1 MNKLFSIIFIS
12 SLTIVGCASNPPT
25 TDSDTNKPTASKSK
39 EANQLIDKTDK
50 KPNSAKSKDF
60 IKKYMNSTLKDPYS
74 AKIDIKEAEITTCTT
89 GFFGAKQLKAWGFP
103 TLVNAKNSYGAY
115 VGTKLYMFYFYG
127 DDLIGMTTPEIAP
140 MCSYVEE
147 KK

>member
-1 MNKLFSIIFIS
+1 MNKFLSTIFIS
-12 SLTIVGCASNPPT
+12 SLVITGCASNPPT
-25 TDSDTNKPTASKSK
+25 TTDTEKPIVSKPK
-39 EANQLIDKTDK
+39 EASQLIDKTDK
-50 KPNSAKSKDF
+50 KPNAEKSKDF

-74 AKIDIKEAEITTCTT
+74 AKIDIRDAEITTCST
-89 GFFGAKQLKAWGFP
+89 GLFGAKQLKAWGFP

-115 VGTKLYMFYFYG
+115 VGTKVYIFYFYG